1 MKNIARTV
9 KIALLLASALVVLD
23 SRAQLR
29 IDWQQC
35 YGGLGSDSPY
45 DFLSKD
51 GGYIIVGK
59 SDLGSGM
66 ISCGTQGSVGNWVFC
81 IGENHEIVSQD
92 CFSGYH
98 GVLEAKDGDGGYYFH
113 GKDYFPSSDNYGLWV
128 IRTDENF
135 NVIWDRLLGCEEHFF
150 PYKIHSVA
158 TDDGGIVCTTIK
170 AEWACGDA
178 SQYYGG
184 IDIWVVKLDKNGGM
198 EWEVTLGTEGGEGDH
213 GVLVAEDGG
222 LFVLCS
228 ATLSG
233 VNGTIENC
241 ARPNGYVDGLIVK
254 MNARGE
260 VEWNRCYGGFYH
272 DAILDFIE
280 LPDGYLMGG
289 RSSSTDG
296 DLQGA
301 GYHPGHW
308 HGQPWMPLTGDVWLL
323 RTDLD
328 GNVLWSKC
336 YGGTKEETIVKV
348 FENEDGG
355 FTVFGATMSLDGDSQ
370 SAHNL
375 KPAYNLEIGN
385 KLWVFRTDSSGNL
398 LWERAIGTQT
408 EAHEYLADV
417 IKHNDR
423 EYTILAECGSSNGE
437 MPCGDY
443 DCTNDT
449 AYLMHAHNN
458 YWVLHVTD
466 TVDYSTIQVA
476 EQPDVPDGVVRVY
489 PSPATHQVTVVGIGI
504 RQVELLNILGQ
515 AVLSASYEPADRVTL
530 EMSALKAGVYFVRV
544 TEAGGNRS
552 IRKIIKE

>member
-1 MKNIARTV
+1 M
-9 KIALLLASALVVLD
+9 ASVLVVLD

-35 YGGLGSDSPY
+35 YGGLGFDHPY
-45 DFLSKD
+45 CFLPQND
-51 GGYIIVGK
+51 GFIILGV
-59 SDLGSGM
+59 SELGSGM
-66 ISCGTQGSVGNWVFC
+66 IACGDLGSLGSWV
-81 IGENHEIVSQD
+81 ISIDEDHEIVNQD
-92 CFSGYH
+92 CFLGYH
-98 GVLEAKDGDGGYYFH
+98 GILNAKDTDGCYYVY
-113 GKDYFPSSDNYGLWV
+113 GKKPFPSTGNAGMLAV
-128 IRTDENF
+128 RTDGNL
-135 NVIWDRLLGCEEHFF
+135 NIIWERTLGCEEHFF
-150 PYKIHSVA
+150 PYKVYGVA
-158 TDDGGIVCTTIK
+158 TDDGGLVCGTTK

-178 SQYYGG
+178 TQFFGG
-184 IDIWVVKLDKNGGM
+184 LDAWVVKLDKDGEM
-198 EWEVTLGTEGGEGDH
+198 EWEITIGTEGVEGQPN
-213 GVLVAEDGG
+213 LFLAKDGG
-222 LFVLCS
+222 FLVLCS
-228 ATLSG
+228 ASLSG

-241 ARPNGYVDGLIVK
+241 ARPNEYSDVLIVK
-254 MNARGE
+254 LDARGK
-260 VEWNRCYGGFYH
+260 VEWNRCYGGFYN
-272 DAILDFIE
+272 DIVYEVIE
-280 LPDGYLMGG
+280 LPDGYLFGG
-289 RSSSTDG
+289 AASSTDG

-308 HGQPWMPLTGDVWLL
+308 HGQPWMPLTADAWLL

-355 FTVFGATMSLDGDSQ
+355 FTVFGTTMSLDGDSQ

-417 IKHNDR
+417 IKYNDR
-423 EYTILAECGSSNGE
+423 EYTMLAESGCSNGEIE

-443 DCTNDT
+443 NCTNDT
-449 AYLMHAHNN
+449 AYLLHSHNN

-476 EQPDVPDGVVRVY
+476 EQPQPQGETVRVY
-489 PSPATHQVTVVGIGI
+489 PNPGNGAVRIVLPQEAMVLEARVY
-504 RQVELLNILGQ
+504 NALGQ
-515 AVLSASYEPADRVTL
+515 LVKAVQNTNEISVSGLPEGIYLLRITDENKKVHVAR
-530 EMSALKAGVYFVRV
+530 MSVGR
-544 TEAGGNRS
+544 
-552 IRKIIKE
+552 